1 VTSVA
6 ALASHATS
14 RMISKGNKM
23 DLNLN
28 LYLDEFSGQW
38 AVWNKTNNSEFRIKF
53 ECRDAAITF
62 MVQFIAEV
70 KQ

>member
-1 VTSVA
+1 
-6 ALASHATS
+6 
-14 RMISKGNKM
+14 M

-53 ECRDAAITF
+53 DCRDAAITF
-62 MVQFIAEV
+62 MVQLVAEV
-70 KQ
+70 KQC